1 MLLQWNKKSSFTQ
14 YTESVRTL
22 LLLTLE
28 GAVSGSK
35 VGVAAAHHGVS
46 QVSSVEPITCNM
58 LCASDTPVYPSID
71 SHPTGSRHLHATSRK
86 KKARKRVHILTDIP
100 DDHKTAE
107 FKAFEAFLIA
117 HQQLDDL
124 DLNGG
129 EDPTL
134 LHNIITSHHSF
145 VAYKEVSKF
154 KRRPQYLEMLVH
166 LLHSTL
172 NKGHQDRVLEWV
184 SEGFQWLS
192 RRNEVLLNPRVTQR
206 ITGEDVLLGKGK
218 TAKGSHLFSTV
229 PSKVNLKKTHRG
241 GQTGQTGQIGLPGV
255 ASIVMKPRDHA
266 MKDHGSREHTPKEHV
281 SRNVSRDHVS
291 RDHTPTLDH
300 ASPRDHARGEEWS
313 RDHLNSPTERPM
325 GTKAK
330 KHSHTGVSTSTLA
343 RRDAISAR
351 RYTIRKS
358 LQPSTAAELSQQIRI
373 TREDLEAKSAS
384 VLITKLP
391 ELWRNHKCRCVQMV
405 A

>member
-1 MLLQWNKKSSFTQ
+1 MLLNWNKKSLFSQ
-14 YTESVRTL
+14 YTESVRSL

-35 VGVAAAHHGVS
+35 VGVAHDGVS
-46 QVSSVEPITCNM
+46 QVPSMEPITCNL
-58 LCASDTPVYPSID
+58 LCTSDTPVYPSAD
-71 SHPTGSRHLHATSRK
+71 SHLTGSRHPHTISKK

-172 NKGHQDRVLEWV
+172 TRGHQDRIMEWV
-184 SEGFQWLS
+184 AEGFQWLS
-192 RRNEVLLNPRVTQR
+192 RRNEVLLNPHVTQR
-206 ITGEDVLLGKGK
+206 ITGEEVLLGMGKGK
-218 TAKGSHLFSTV
+218 TMKGSHLFSTV
-229 PSKVNLKKTHRG
+229 PSKVTLKKTTHRNG
-241 GQTGQTGQIGLPGV
+241 PTGVPGV
-255 ASIVMKPRDHA
+255 TSTVMKPRDHV
-266 MKDHGSREHTPKEHV
+266 HVPK
-281 SRNVSRDHVS
+281 DHVS
-291 RDHTPTLDH
+291 KEHAI
-300 ASPRDHARGEEWS
+300 ASPKDHIASAREELCS
-313 RDHLNSPTERPM
+313 RDHLTSPTDRQM
-325 GTKAK
+325 ATKDK
-330 KHSHTGVSTSTLA
+330 KHSHTGVSSSILA

-358 LQPSTAAELSQQIRI
+358 LQPSTTAELSQQIRI

-384 VLITKLP
+384 ILITKLP
-391 ELWRNHKCRCVQMV
+391 ELWRNHKCRCVQMGAV
-405 A
+405 KP

>member
-1 MLLQWNKKSSFTQ
+1 MLLQWNKKSSFSQ

-35 VGVAAAHHGVS
+35 VGVTMHHSVP
-46 QVSSVEPITCNM
+46 SVEPITCNNL
-58 LCASDTPVYPSID
+58 LCAASDSPVYLPTDTHPSGNR
-71 SHPTGSRHLHATSRK
+71 HPQTIKQK

-172 NKGHQDRVLEWV
+172 NKGHQDRVMEWV
-184 SEGFQWLS
+184 AEGFQWLT
-192 RRNEVLLNPRVTQR
+192 RRNEVLLNPRITQR
-206 ITGEDVLLGKGK
+206 ITGEELMGKGK
-218 TAKGSHLFSTV
+218 TLKGSHLISNS
-229 PSKVNLKKTHRG
+229 PSKTVLKKFGRRAS
-241 GQTGQTGQIGLPGV
+241 QTGQTGVPGV
-255 ASIVMKPRDHA
+255 ASTVVR
-266 MKDHGSREHTPKEHV
+266 
-281 SRNVSRDHVS
+281 RDHVN
-291 RDHTPTLDH
+291 RDHPSPKNQEH
-300 ASPRDHARGEEWS
+300 ASPRDHVSPREHPIPEELCS
-313 RDHLNSPTERPM
+313 RDHLNSPVDHS
-325 GTKAK
+325 KFK
-330 KHSHTGVSTSTLA
+330 KHSHPGVSASTLA

-351 RYTIRKS
+351 RYMRKS
-358 LQPSTAAELSQQIRI
+358 LQPSTTVELSQLIRV
-373 TREDLEAKSAS
+373 TREDLEAKSAT

-391 ELWRNHKCRCVQMV
+391 ELWRNHKCRYVWMV
-405 A
+405 SPSPSPSPSPAQT